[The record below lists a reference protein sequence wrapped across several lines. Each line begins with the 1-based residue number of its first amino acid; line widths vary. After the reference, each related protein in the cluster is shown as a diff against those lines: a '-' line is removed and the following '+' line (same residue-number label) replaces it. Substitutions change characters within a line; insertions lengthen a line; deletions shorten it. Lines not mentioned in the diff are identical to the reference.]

1 MDTFTHD
8 QKVALLVVPIL
19 LFGVLGLS
27 SGNVGV
33 ATLFEE
39 EVTTRTRPNTT
50 HEEESSVG
58 DRVRKALV
66 GHDYKAFVAA
76 LTGTPYREYATP
88 EVFDALISGY
98 TRRMNNSDAHDKPEA
113 HFDWLT

>member
-33 ATLFEE
+33 ATLFE
-39 EVTTRTRPNTT
+39 
-50 HEEESSVG
+50 
-58 DRVRKALV
+58 
-66 GHDYKAFVAA
+66 
-76 LTGTPYREYATP
+76 
-88 EVFDALISGY
+88 
-98 TRRMNNSDAHDKPEA
+98 
-113 HFDWLT
+113 